1 MTYRKIKANKSD
13 TAEAVARLRDFFP
26 VGSVVPMTISEIS
39 RRGYGARTFTV
50 LAIATPAARP
60 DVLEPD
66 TARPYIRNVS
76 RDVATVL
83 GMPYDADMVSVRSH
97 GSGMDMAFHLAY
109 SLGHALYAGDD
120 GYSLPNGQTL
130 ADLGMRG
137 AAASQGSRD
146 AGYVLGYRVL

>member
-1 MTYRKIKANKSD
+1 MTYRKIKATEAE
-13 TAEAVARLRDFFP
+13 TAEAVARLREFFP

-60 DVLEPD
+60 DVFEPD
-66 TARPYIRNVS
+66 VERPYIRNVS

-83 GMPYDADMVSVRSH
+83 GMPYDADMVSVRSR
-97 GSGMDMAFHLAY
+97 GCGMDMAFYLAY
-109 SLGHALYAGDD
+109 SLGRALYAGED
-120 GYSLPNGQTL
+120 GYSLPDGQTL
-130 ADLGMRG
+130 ADLGLSGM
-137 AAASQGSRD
+137 AAAQGSRD

>member
-1 MTYRKIKANKSD
+1 MTYRKIKATEAE

-26 VGSVVPMTISEIS
+26 VGSVVPMTISDIS

-50 LAIATPAARP
+50 LAII
-60 DVLEPD
+60 EPD
-66 TARPYIRNVS
+66 SEHGIRPTDRRPYIRNVS

-83 GMPYDADMVSVRSH
+83 GMPFDDVMVSVRSY
-97 GSGMDMAFHLAY
+97 GCGMDMAFHLAY
-109 SLGHALYAGDD
+109 SLGHALYAGED
-120 GYSLPNGQTL
+120 GYTLPDGQTL

-137 AAASQGSRD
+137 MAASQGSRD